1 MLSRWLILMKRT
13 HDNTRK
19 ESKSRWKENHEKW
32 RTKDKRQH
40 PSSLITSWPPHGNLQ
55 DWKSINNWRHMQ
67 LKNRR
72 WIPRAHYCPSSFTER
87 DEDWILTQ
95 PRHKTSTVVPCNV
108 YKNKLLPHYLH
119 YLTTTYADLAKKK
132 WRSCSKQKGCKC
144 YSGTPTPHKKE
155 PWSKVWDRIVSS
167 PSLKKEALYLI
178 NLTLLR
184 GLRQAPSA
192 PTSLLSHTNLI
203 LWTWT
208 WY

>member
-72 WIPRAHYCPSSFTER
+72 WIPRAHYCSSFTER
-87 DEDWILTQ
+87 DEGWILTQ

-119 YLTTTYADLAKKK
+119 YLTTTYADLAKKSEEAVLNRK
-132 WRSCSKQKGCKC
+132 VANVIRVHLHHTRRSHEVKFETGLFQVRAWR
-144 YSGTPTPHKKE
+144 KK
-155 PWSKVWDRIVSS
+155 
-167 PSLKKEALYLI
+167 PS
-178 NLTLLR
+178 
-184 GLRQAPSA
+184 
-192 PTSLLSHTNLI
+192 TSLI
-203 LWTWT
+203 
-208 WY
+208 

>member
-1 MLSRWLILMKRT
+1 
-13 HDNTRK
+13 
-19 ESKSRWKENHEKW
+19 
-32 RTKDKRQH
+32 
-40 PSSLITSWPPHGNLQ
+40 
-55 DWKSINNWRHMQ
+55 MQ